1 MQLKNCTKK
10 ELLWIIQAMCRY
22 DLTDRHLRLAL
33 DDLQY
38 ERERDRLDRAH
49 QLLQVSSAASQRY
62 AELVRPY
69 EGIPLADVPMEVLQE
84 ADAALDEFNTAN
96 KEWRKLMGVKAK

>member
-1 MQLKNCTKK
+1 MQLKDCTKAD
-10 ELLWIIQAMCRY
+10 LLWIISQIHKDEVSYRRLQWALN
-22 DLTDRHLRLAL
+22 DLEH
-33 DDLQY
+33 
-38 ERERDRLDRAH
+38 EKEKKRLDRAH